1 MGVKGRRRE
10 KAAPSGPV
18 SIRILTEERL
28 AALHRSLA
36 AFLDRQDPVDAEAL
50 HEATAWQFEAGSLAG
65 DDPRAQAALL
75 ILGIRESRPC
85 GVMGAPLA
93 WLSALALLD
102 QNGHGPD
109 EIPFT
114 EVAATLQAVGERRPL
129 PRRGAPEGE
138 DEASALF
145 HWLQERT
152 RALPAELPLALPHL
166 RRVLEAKGF
175 QLMDGK
181 VGLEIL
187 RTESS
192 REKGILGLGT
202 RTVKRKVLV
211 HTLPPPGDDLVSLS
225 ALRALKEACGIPA
238 EEPLGDAEGRLD
250 ALLRL
255 HRTLWPRLMGLW
267 S

>member
-1 MGVKGRRRE
+1 VKAKK
-10 KAAPSGPV
+10 KAAKPSGPV
-18 SIRILTEERL
+18 SIRVLTEERL
-28 AALHRSLA
+28 AALHRALA
-36 AFLDRQDPVDAEAL
+36 SFLERQDPVDAESL
-50 HEATAWQFEAGSLAG
+50 SQATAWQFEAGSLAG

-75 ILGIRESRPC
+75 MLGLRESRPC

-93 WLSALALLD
+93 WLAALTLLD

-114 EVAATLQAVGERRPL
+114 DISAAMAAVGERTSL

-152 RALPAELPLALPHL
+152 RPLPAELPLALPHL
-166 RRVLEAKGF
+166 QRALAAKGF
-175 QLMDGK
+175 TMARTKEGWEVQ
-181 VGLEIL
+181 
-187 RTESS
+187 RTEST
-192 REKGILGLGT
+192 KGKGLLGIGT
-202 RTVKRKVLV
+202 RTVKRKVAV
-211 HTLPPPGDDLVSLS
+211 HAFPEPADGLVSLS
-225 ALRALKEACGIPA
+225 ALRALKEACGLPA
-238 EEPLGDAEGRLD
+238 EEGLGDAEGRLD
-250 ALLRL
+250 ALLRQ